1 MTLFLMSWWKWVC
14 TQLILHRGYLE
25 VFWYTWGQNTC
36 IPKLLLSKR
45 FSYSWWQERR
55 WKQMNSLI
63 WLHWFYIVS
72 PCAAEDIEESFY
84 NQKNMIS
91 GNDVERSLQDM
102 FSVCSIY
109 FSHLCLAVCF
119 SVQAINLAKLNATV
133 KGEIRKNID
142 LLGSLMT
149 TTQTTNLDCILAA
162 KGH

>member
-1 MTLFLMSWWKWVC
+1 MTLFLMSWWKWVY

-25 VFWYTWGQNTC
+25 VFWCTWGQNTC
-36 IPKLLLSKR
+36 IPKLLLSKW

-63 WLHWFYIVS
+63 WLHWVYVMS
-72 PCAAEDIEESFY
+72 PWTAEDIEESFY

-102 FSVCSIY
+102 FIVCSIY
-109 FSHLCLAVCF
+109 FSHLCLAVHF
-119 SVQAINLAKLNATV
+119 SVQAKLNATV
-133 KGEIRKNID
+133 KGEIRKNIN

-162 KGH
+162 KEH